1 MAPPHPPRAAHPT
14 AQPIQ
19 AQKGSP
25 EDYVE
30 KLVNGRSIESMFH

>member
-1 MAPPHPPRAAHPT
+1 MDPPHTHAAHPT

-30 KLVNGRSIESMFH
+30 KLVNGGSIESMFY